1 MNSHL
6 KNKNIHNEY
15 ISLNIGVSKGIKSE
29 VSLQWINI
37 MIGYPYNGIFPM
49 EKYCNRCYYNR
60 EIL

>member
-37 MIGYPYNGIFPM
+37 MINGYPYTGL
-49 EKYCNRCYYNR
+49 
-60 EIL
+60 IL